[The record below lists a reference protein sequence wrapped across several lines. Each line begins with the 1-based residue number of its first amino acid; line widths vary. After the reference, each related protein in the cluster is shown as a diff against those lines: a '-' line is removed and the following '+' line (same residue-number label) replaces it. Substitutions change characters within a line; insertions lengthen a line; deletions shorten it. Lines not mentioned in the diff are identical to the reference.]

1 MKKATRTLDVIA
13 ARKKGTDAIIPGE
26 LANLHFP
33 KENGLSLL
41 AWKMLVRVIDEAGAR
56 ICDDREHRLEIA
68 ALNWSHK
75 DLNFIED
82 TLRELQRTIVDIQID
97 TSRGKKVQSGSI
109 LTDVTRDLD
118 TATGEILWEFS
129 KTFRAVVKNSH
140 HWAAVGAKALLHME
154 SKYAPPLYMLA
165 ALYAG
170 RRHNSVEIPLYD
182 LQQQLGAR
190 AKSMKRWQAFK
201 ERALDPAV
209 AEINHLTG
217 IRLDWEPVKRGR
229 KIVAVTFTA
238 WRKDSAQADHAVAE
252 LSKTRIGRKARR
264 AGTVEEL
271 AADQVALREMA
282 ERSLLRASEA
292 GQKSI
297 AQQIGDE
304 IL

>member
-1 MKKATRTLDVIA
+1 MKKPTRTLDVIT
-13 ARKKGTDAIIPGE
+13 ARKKGTEAIIPGE

-75 DLNFIED
+75 ELDFIEE
-82 TLRELQRTIVDIQID
+82 TLRELQRTIVEIQVD
-97 TSRGKKVQSGSI
+97 TSRGKKVQSGAI
-109 LTDVTRDLD
+109 LTDVTRDLE
-118 TATGEILWEFS
+118 TATGEVVWEFS

-140 HWAAVGAKALLHME
+140 HWAAIGAKALLHME

-182 LQQQLGAR
+182 LQQQIGAR
-190 AKSMKRWQAFK
+190 AKSMRRWADFQR
-201 ERALDPAV
+201 RALEPAV

-217 IRLDWEPVKRGR
+217 IRLDYEPIKRGR

-238 WRKDSAQADHAVAE
+238 WRKDRAQADNAAAE
-252 LSKTRIGRKARR
+252 LSKPRVGRKARR
-264 AGTVEEL
+264 DGTNEEL
-271 AADQVALREMA
+271 AADQIALREMA

-292 GQKSI
+292 GKKST
-297 AQQIGDE
+297 AEYIGDE